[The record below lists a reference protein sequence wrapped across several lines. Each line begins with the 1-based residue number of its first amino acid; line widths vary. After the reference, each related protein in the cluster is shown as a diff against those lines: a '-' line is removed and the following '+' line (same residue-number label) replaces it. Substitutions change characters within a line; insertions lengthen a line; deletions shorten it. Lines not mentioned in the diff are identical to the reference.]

1 MTQLVTLKIDGMTC
15 ASCVA
20 RVEKALTKVDGVNAA
35 SVNLATEK
43 AQIRLSGD
51 ALPEMTQALVQ
62 SVQKAGY
69 EAYEEHQT
77 RPASKKSLDLYGTPA
92 LIGAIVLSL
101 PLVLPMVFMP
111 LGIHWMLPVV
121 WQFILASVIQFFMG
135 SRFYRVGFK
144 AVLSGSGNM
153 DLLVAIGTSAAY
165 GLSVYVWWQSG
176 WSEHAEVYFESSALV
191 ITLVMLGKW
200 LEARAKREATQAI
213 AALQNLRPTRAKL
226 LCDSNDLSQY
236 QWVDIEHVLP
246 GDLILINPGE
256 SIPADG
262 IVVVGD
268 SGVDESMLTGESRLI
283 DKFPGAVVTGGSLN
297 GMGVLVVKA
306 TAIGEGSVLAH
317 LIQLIEDAQA
327 NKAPIQRLV
336 DQVSAWFVPVVIVL
350 SLINFI
356 VSFFVFNMGDAAILH
371 SVAMLVIA
379 CPCALGLATPAAI
392 MAGTG
397 VAAKHGILIKDAQ
410 ALELAHRIDVVAF
423 DKTGTL
429 TAGSPQVVAFKSYG
443 VPDQQALA
451 LAFGLQAGSEHPLAK
466 AIIAFAKEHQV
477 HAAEFEGVQAVAG
490 RGIEGISKDVS
501 CKGHRLA
508 ILSHHAFEQIAVEF
522 GEVSQ
527 QALGLAHDYLEQG
540 YSVSY
545 LLNQIDHQVL
555 AVFGF
560 ADQIKSGSVAAIEK
574 LKRLGIQ
581 TILLSGDHD
590 LVASR
595 VGQQLGIDEIYGSLS
610 PADKSARL
618 LNLKKQYR
626 CVAMV
631 GDGVNDAPALAVADV
646 GIAMATGTDVAMHV
660 SGVTLMRGDPLLVA
674 DAIEISKKTWS
685 KIRQNLFWAFIYNI
699 IGIPL
704 AALGMLSPVIAG
716 AAMAASSVSVIT
728 NALLLKR
735 WSRVSAT

>member
-20 RVEKALTKVDGVNAA
+20 RVEKALARVDGVNAA

-43 AQIRLSGD
+43 AQIRISGD
-51 ALPEMTQALVQ
+51 VLPDVTQALVQ
-62 SVQKAGY
+62 SVKKAGY

-77 RPASKKSLDLYGTPA
+77 QPTSKKSLDLYGTPA
-92 LIGAIVLSL
+92 LIGAVVLSL
-101 PLVLPMVFMP
+101 PLVLPMVLMP
-111 LGIHWMLPVV
+111 LGIHWMLPVA

-144 AVLSGSGNM
+144 ALLSGSGNM

-165 GLSVYVWWQSG
+165 GLSMYVWWQSG
-176 WSEHAEVYFESSALV
+176 WAAHAEVYFESSALV

-226 LCDSNDLSQY
+226 VRDSNNLSEY
-236 QWVDIEHVLP
+236 QWVDMEHVLP

-262 IVVVGD
+262 VVVVGD

-306 TAIGEGSVLAH
+306 TAVGEGSVLAH

-356 VSFFVFNMGDAAILH
+356 VSFFVLNMGDAAILH

-429 TAGSPQVVAFKSYG
+429 TAGSPQVVAFRAYDM
-443 VPDQQALA
+443 PEQQVLA

-477 HAAEFEGVQAVAG
+477 HAAEFEQVQAVAG
-490 RGIEGISKDVS
+490 RGIEGISKDAS
-501 CKGHRLA
+501 CDGHRLA
-508 ILSHHAFEQIAVEF
+508 ILSHHAFEQMAVD
-522 GEVSQ
+522 GEASK
-527 QALGLAHDYLEQG
+527 QALGLAQAYLEQG
-540 YSVSY
+540 NSVSY
-545 LLNQIDHQVL
+545 LLNQIDRRVL

-574 LKRLGIQ
+574 LKRLGIK

-618 LNLKKQYR
+618 IDLKKQYR

-660 SGVTLMRGDPLLVA
+660 SGVTLMRGDPVLVA

-735 WSRVSAT
+735 WSRLTAA

>member
-20 RVEKALTKVDGVNAA
+20 RVEKALARVDGVNAA

-43 AQIRLSGD
+43 AQIRISGD
-51 ALPEMTQALVQ
+51 VLPDVTQALVQ
-62 SVQKAGY
+62 SVKKAGY

-77 RPASKKSLDLYGTPA
+77 QPASKKSLDLYGTPA
-92 LIGAIVLSL
+92 LIGAVVLSL
-101 PLVLPMVFMP
+101 PLVLPMVLMP
-111 LGIHWMLPVV
+111 LGIHWMLPVA

-144 AVLSGSGNM
+144 ALLSGSGNM

-165 GLSVYVWWQSG
+165 GLSMYVWWQSG
-176 WSEHAEVYFESSALV
+176 WAAHAEVYFESSALV

-226 LCDSNDLSQY
+226 VRDSNNLSEY

-262 IVVVGD
+262 VVVVGD

-306 TAIGEGSVLAH
+306 TAVGEGSVLAH

-356 VSFFVFNMGDAAILH
+356 VSFFVLNMGDAAILH

-429 TAGSPQVVAFKSYG
+429 TAGSPQVVAFRAYDM
-443 VPDQQALA
+443 PEQQVLA

-490 RGIEGISKDVS
+490 RGIEGISKDDS
-501 CKGHRLA
+501 CKGQRLA
-508 ILSHHAFEQIAVEF
+508 ILSHHAFEQMAVD
-522 GEVSQ
+522 GEASK
-527 QALGLAHDYLEQG
+527 QALGLAHDYLKQG

-545 LLNQIDHQVL
+545 LLNQIDRRVL

-574 LKRLGIQ
+574 LKRLGIK

-618 LNLKKQYR
+618 IDLKKQYR

-660 SGVTLMRGDPLLVA
+660 SGVTLMRGDPVLVA

-704 AALGMLSPVIAG
+704 AAFGMLSPVIAG

-735 WSRVSAT
+735 WSRLSAA

>member
-20 RVEKALTKVDGVNAA
+20 RVEKALAKVDGVNAA

-43 AQIRLSGD
+43 AQVRLSGD
-51 ALPEMTQALVQ
+51 VLPDVTEALVQ
-62 SVQKAGY
+62 SVKKAGY
-69 EAYEEHQT
+69 EAYEEHQKPL
-77 RPASKKSLDLYGTPA
+77 RLKKSLDLYGTPA

-101 PLVLPMVFMP
+101 PLVLPMLLMP
-111 LGIHWMLPVV
+111 VGIHWMIPIV
-121 WQFILASVIQFFMG
+121 WQFILASVIQFLMG
-135 SRFYRVGFK
+135 ARFYRVGFK
-144 AVLSGSGNM
+144 ALLSGSGNM

-176 WSEHAEVYFESSALV
+176 WASHAEVYFESSALV

-213 AALQNLRPTRAKL
+213 AALQSLRPTRAKL
-226 LCDSNDLSQY
+226 LRDSNNLSEY

-262 IVVVGD
+262 IVEVGD

-283 DKFPGAVVTGGSLN
+283 DKFAGASVTGGSLN
-297 GMGVLVVKA
+297 GMGVLVIKA
-306 TAIGEGSVLAH
+306 TAVGEGSVLSH

-336 DQVSAWFVPVVIVL
+336 DQVSAWFVPVVIGL
-350 SLINFI
+350 ALINFM
-356 VSFFVFNMGDAAILH
+356 VSFFVLEMGDAAILH

-410 ALELAHRIDVVAF
+410 ALELAHRIDVIAF

-429 TAGSPQVVAFKSYG
+429 TVGSPQVVAFKAYG
-443 VPDQQALA
+443 VSEQQALA
-451 LAFGLQAGSEHPLAK
+451 WAYGLQAGSEHPLAK

-477 HAAEFEGVQAVAG
+477 HAAEFEQVQAVAG
-490 RGIEGISKDVS
+490 RGIEGISKDPS
-501 CKGHRLA
+501 CEGHRL
-508 ILSHHAFEQIAVEF
+508 IIVSHHAFEQQGFEF
-522 GEVSQ
+522 GETAK
-527 QALGLAHDYLEQG
+527 QALELSRRYLEQG

-545 LLNQIDHQVL
+545 LLNQLEHRVL

-560 ADQIKSGSVAAIEK
+560 SDQLKPGSMEAIAK
-574 LKRLGIQ
+574 LKRLGIK

-595 VGQQLGIDEIYGSLS
+595 VGKQLGIDEVYGSLS
-610 PADKSARL
+610 PADKSTQL
-618 LNLKKQYR
+618 LDFKKQYR
-626 CVAMV
+626 CVGMV

-699 IGIPL
+699 VGIPL
-704 AALGMLSPVIAG
+704 AALGLLSPVIAG

-735 WSRVSAT
+735 WSRVSAA